1 MPENK
6 RGGIGL
12 RTIGIFLIGISVLI
26 FSKERIKKRER
37 RLLFLEE
44 MLEFIDFMRIEI
56 GCYLR
61 PISKISEGFSSRA
74 LDGIGFFENIRK
86 IGLYPAYLECERHI
100 LPTEQEKNLLR
111 RFFSTV
117 GKGYIQDEIKLIGA
131 TVEDF
136 SRMLNLER
144 AAMPK
149 EKKITMTLSGALS
162 FAVIILL
169 I

>member
-1 MPENK
+1 MK
-6 RGGIGL
+6 AIGV
-12 RTIGIFLIGISVLI
+12 ILIGFSMLVL
-26 FSKERIKKRER
+26 SKERIKKRER
-37 RLLFLEE
+37 RLLLLEE
-44 MLEFIDFMRIEI
+44 TLAFIDFMRIEI

-61 PISKISEGFSSRA
+61 PISKISEGFSSP
-74 LDGIGFFENIRK
+74 LLGGTGFFENIRK
-86 IGLYPAYLECERHI
+86 KGLYPAYLECESQI
-100 LPTEQEKNLLR
+100 LPTEEEKKLLR

-117 GKGYIQDEIKLIGA
+117 GKGYIQDEIKLMSL
-131 TVEDF
+131 TSEEF
-136 SRMLNLER
+136 SRMLDKER